1 MSSLFDDVEVIF
13 SYTRA
18 QAIEDGVLVDLT
30 GHPDTRI
37 YKYPV
42 AFTAALWA
50 EVERGDGEN
59 TDVRDGRIWDI
70 CFMATQGTAKIE
82 GSDSFYPVIVG
93 ARTLKLRSNCGP
105 GDQGEPV
112 ITIGFPEDF

>member
-1 MSSLFDDVEVIF
+1 MDIISTYS
-13 SYTRA
+13 RK

-30 GHPDTRI
+30 GVEGTEP

-50 EVERGDGEN
+50 EVERGQGRKCCG
-59 TDVRDGRIWDI
+59 TRTGRIWDI
-70 CFMATQGTAKIE
+70 CWMST
-82 GSDSFYPVIVG
+82 
-93 ARTLKLRSNCGP
+93 TLKKQLSPTTVAFRVKVGRRVLSLLAECGP
-105 GDQGEPV
+105 ADDLSPC